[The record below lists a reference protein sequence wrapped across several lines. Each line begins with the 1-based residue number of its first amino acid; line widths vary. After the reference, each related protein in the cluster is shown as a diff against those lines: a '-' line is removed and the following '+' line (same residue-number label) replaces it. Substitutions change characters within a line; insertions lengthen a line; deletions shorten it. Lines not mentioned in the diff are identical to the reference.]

1 MNHSVVHNNIF
12 VSCGEVSGDL
22 YAADFIAALLTRRPE
37 LRGCVWGMFGPK
49 ALAACLPVP
58 QRVCP
63 LGYGERGDWP
73 GWSYE
78 ELKLM
83 GVAEVIPA
91 LPRILRLRRAMV
103 RAIMERQPS
112 AAVLIDS
119 PDYHLALAA
128 ALRRAGYQGRLISLI
143 PPTVWAWRSGRVK
156 NLRRDFDL
164 CLPLF
169 SFEHRFLLEHGVR
182 SLWTAHPLVRSLR
195 DCSVPDELRRRLN
208 EAQSA
213 AQLGKGPVA
222 HAGKGPVALMPGSR
236 RYDIK
241 FHLDTLLETA
251 HLLREEGYL
260 PVFSIAPGLSAPLA
274 EELRQRTR
282 GFEVWEGEGR
292 ELMAACLAVA
302 GVSGTVAVEAM
313 LLRRFMVVI
322 YNLSRATYA
331 LLKLMV
337 HAPHISIPNYLTDA
351 TPLKPG
357 GKPLYPELLC
367 GQAAPG
373 NIVTELR
380 RYLEDPERKM
390 EIDRRLERAR
400 DAMGTGDA
408 AAFWAECVLA
418 ELP

>member
-1 MNHSVVHNNIF
+1 MNNAVIHNNIF

-22 YAADFIAALLTRRPE
+22 YAADFISALLARRPDM
-37 LRGCVWGMFGPK
+37 RGQVWGMMGPK
-49 ALAACLPVP
+49 ALAACGGPGLCPPAEKGLLPH
-58 QRVCP
+58 
-63 LGYGERGDWP
+63 
-73 GWSYE
+73 WSYE
-78 ELKLM
+78 ALKMM
-83 GVAEVIPA
+83 GIAEVIPA

-103 RAIMERQPS
+103 QAIMEHQP
-112 AAVLIDS
+112 AAVVLIDS

-128 ALRRAGYQGRLISLI
+128 ALRRAGYRGRLISLI

-182 SLWTAHPLVRSLR
+182 SLWMAHPLVQSLR
-195 DCSVPDELRRRLN
+195 NCSVPDELKHRL
-208 EAQSA
+208 S
-213 AQLGKGPVA
+213 GSR
-222 HAGKGPVALMPGSR
+222 PVALMPGSR

-241 FHLDTLLETA
+241 FHLDTLLGTA
-251 HLLREEGYL
+251 RILRDEGFL

-292 ELMAACLAVA
+292 ELMAASLAVA

-322 YNLSRATYA
+322 YNLNRVTYA

-337 HAPHISIPNYLTDA
+337 RTPHISIPNYLTEAEPPDESSE
-351 TPLKPG
+351 
-357 GKPLYPELLC
+357 KPLYPELLC
-367 GQAAPG
+367 SRATPEA
-373 NIVTELR
+373 IVTELH
-380 RYLEDPERKM
+380 RYLDDPARKT
-390 EIDRRLERAR
+390 EIDRRLEDAR
-400 DAMGTGDA
+400 GAMGVDDA
-408 AAFWAECVLA
+408 AAFWAKCVA
-418 ELP
+418 EEMEQGQSGPLTGRKAL